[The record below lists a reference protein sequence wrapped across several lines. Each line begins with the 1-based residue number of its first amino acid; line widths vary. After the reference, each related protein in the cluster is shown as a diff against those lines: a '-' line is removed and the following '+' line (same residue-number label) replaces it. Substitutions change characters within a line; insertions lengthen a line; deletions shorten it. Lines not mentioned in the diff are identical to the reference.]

1 MKQELV
7 PIVNDPQKYQ
17 RFFSFSFG
25 LWLDKDWRKV
35 GWDETDFSKNYFS
48 PEVFESS
55 VRQALALADEYV
67 WIYSETPRWWSKEGK
82 PIKLPEAYEA
92 ALRRARSDR

>member
-1 MKQELV
+1 
-7 PIVNDPQKYQ
+7 
-17 RFFSFSFG
+17 
-25 LWLDKDWRKV
+25 
-35 GWDETDFSKNYFS
+35 
-48 PEVFESS
+48 

-92 ALRRARSDR
+92 ALRRARSGN